1 MTGTPTTTAPA
12 TSEPDSAALGSAAP
26 DPAEEGTSAASA
38 PKKTVRKSSS
48 DDAPG
53 PTAMMVALFG
63 WEAVSD
69 GHAVWIR
76 IVAALFTL
84 LGVLDLAGVAVRRW
98 RARR

>member
-1 MTGTPTTTAPA
+1 MTGTKTEPA
-12 TSEPDSAALGSAAP
+12 TEPDP
-26 DPAEEGTSAASA
+26 TEPTPAEEGTSAAKAS
-38 PKKTVRKSSS
+38 KKTGRKSSS
-48 DDAPG
+48 DDAPAL
-53 PTAMMVALFG
+53 TAMMVAMFA

-84 LGVLDLAGVAVRRW
+84 LGVVDLAGVALRRW

>member
-1 MTGTPTTTAPA
+1 MTGTPTTAAPA
-12 TSEPDSAALGSAAP
+12 TSEPGSTASGSTAA
-26 DPAEEGTSAASA
+26 DPAEEGTSAAGA
-38 PKKTVRKSSS
+38 PKKMVRKSSS

-53 PTAMMVALFG
+53 LRAMMVVLFG

-84 LGVLDLAGVAVRRW
+84 LGVVDLAGVAVRRR